1 MEKNYVEEN
10 EKILDAWKQ
19 EYKNR
24 GKDICFSGDGIIF
37 RGEFAKNDNGNWYRK
52 ESGREN
58 ELWAKCPLR
67 ILYLTKDQSAGENHD
82 QNWDCRVGS
91 LHHPN
96 SDIADYKLFKV
107 SSGFN
112 QNLANSLYGLATTT
126 LDKYV
131 EFEDLDEKEVVK
143 VSDEYPFAQINCKK
157 EAGGSNCD
165 MSVLKKAMEE
175 FHSFL
180 KQQIL
185 NLDADIFVCCGEQ
198 KGENPSLNFL
208 NEIGYKFEFT
218 NDKDSYDIYYDVEKN
233 KIAIGSY
240 HLGYYAKGR
249 KEIYDD
255 IVKTYYYFLQKHP
268 DFIKSHR
275 K

>member
-10 EKILDAWKQ
+10 EKILEAWKQ

-24 GKDICFSGDGIIF
+24 GKDICFSPDGIMY
-37 RGEFAKNDNGNWYRK
+37 RGEIVKSNDGKNWCREK
-52 ESGREN
+52 SGKEN

-82 QNWDCRVGS
+82 QSWDCRGGS
-91 LHHPN
+91 LHHPK
-96 SDIADYKLFKV
+96 SKVEDYILNKATA
-107 SSGFN
+107 FN
-112 QNLANSLYGLATTT
+112 ENLAKSLYGLATTT
-126 LDKYV
+126 PEKFV
-131 EFEDLDEKEVVK
+131 EYEDLNEKDVVK
-143 VSDEYPFAQINCKK
+143 LSDEYPFAQINCKK
-157 EAGGSNCD
+157 EAGGSTCD

-175 FHSFL
+175 YHTFL
-180 KQQIL
+180 KQQIQ

-198 KGENPSLNFL
+198 NRENPSLNFL
-208 NEIGYKFEFT
+208 NEIGYKFEYT
-218 NDKDSYDIYYDVEKN
+218 NDKDAYDIYYDIEKN

-240 HLGYYAKGR
+240 HIGFVYDRSAM
-249 KEIYDD
+249 YDD